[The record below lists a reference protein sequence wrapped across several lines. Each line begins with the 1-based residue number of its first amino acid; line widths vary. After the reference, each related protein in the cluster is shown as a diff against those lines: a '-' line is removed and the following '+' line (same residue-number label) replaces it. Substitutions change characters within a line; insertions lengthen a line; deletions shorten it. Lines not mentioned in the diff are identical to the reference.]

1 MAFHNNPRI
10 VTNGLVLCLD
20 ANAVSSYPGS
30 GTTWYDISGNGY
42 NFTLTNGTSY
52 SSDANGSFY
61 FDGTDDSI
69 QGSSNTNTR
78 LANTIQTISIFAYIR
93 SVGPNT
99 YAEIYHVGGN
109 GYHLVKWM
117 PSGVSI
123 AISSYFYS
131 NVISV
136 SNAYNEWMDI
146 TCVIDWSNDI
156 FKLYKNGSFV
166 NSTGI
171 VPTTYAYGNPTV
183 VAIGDNNSTGNT
195 GDFLKGSIGPVRIYN
210 RELAASEVLQNYNAQ
225 KSRFGI

>member
-1 MAFHNNPRI
+1 MFTNNPRI
-10 VTNGLVLCLD
+10 VTDGLVLCLD
-20 ANAVSSYPGS
+20 ANATSSYPGS

-123 AISSYFYS
+123 AINTNFYS

-210 RELAASEVLQNYNAQ
+210 RELTASEVLQNYNAQ
-225 KSRFGI
+225 KSRFT

>member
-1 MAFHNNPRI
+1 MAQQYGPKI
-10 VTNGLVLCLD
+10 ITDGLVLSLD
-20 ANAVSSYPGS
+20 AADKNSYPGS
-30 GTTWYDISGNGY
+30 GTTWTDLSPNGN

-61 FDGTDDSI
+61 FDGTDDTI

-93 SVGPNT
+93 SVGPNG

-146 TCVIDWSNDI
+146 TCVVDWSNDI
-156 FKLYKNGSFV
+156 FKLYKNGSFI

-210 RELAASEVLQNYNAQ
+210 RELAASEVSQNFNAQ
-225 KSRFGI
+225 RSRFGV

>member
-1 MAFHNNPRI
+1 MLVNNPRI
-10 VTNGLVLCLD
+10 VTDGLVLCLD
-20 ANAVSSYPGS
+20 ANATSSYPGS

-78 LANTIQTISIFAYIR
+78 LANTVQTISIFAYIR
-93 SVGPNT
+93 SVGPNG
-99 YAEIYHVGGN
+99 YAEIYHVGGS
-109 GYHLVKWM
+109 GYHLVKWT

-210 RELAASEVLQNYNAQ
+210 RELTASEVLQNYNAQ
-225 KSRFGI
+225 KSRFNA